1 MSLSWLPVTADPMA
15 VKDAAKRAK
24 QEDTSPKVGVGVQV
38 YWRMNWAI
46 MNNDIDG
53 IKVNT
58 GLHKQMIY

>member
-1 MSLSWLPVTADPMA
+1 MA
-15 VKDAAKRAK
+15 VKDASKRAK

-38 YWRMNWAI
+38 YWRMNWTI

-58 GLHKQMIY
+58 GSHKLMIC